1 MRFFTSLFFS
11 FFMMTA
17 AFSAATPATTTD
29 KTVTVSATHTITTQA
44 DSEKNETAEETKHT
58 LTQDEAN
65 NEPEKPGHIW
75 NLSNVNIR
83 SVIAEVSRETGRNFL
98 IDPRVQGTVSII
110 SAQPLSSK
118 EIYPVF
124 LSMLQVAGYGAV
136 PSGDVTKI
144 IPIMDVRGESSN
156 LLNTLKS
163 PPKGDELMVQVIQ
176 VRYGSAEQLVPILRS
191 LMPQY
196 STVSAYAP
204 SNMLILTGRANNIRQ
219 LADIIN
225 QVDNSSVNGIDVVP
239 LQYALAMD
247 VVKTLKELIKTPGQQ
262 TTFAADDRSNAI
274 LIGGTKPERLKLR
287 VLIARLDKQNPLSGH
302 GNTQVIYLSYLR
314 AEDVVPILGGIA
326 QASFSGTVG
335 MTIGTVTRPVLD
347 STNPESS
354 LVGGSTGVGSSP
366 SASLTS
372 AVSAAG
378 GNQAAGSSSQ
388 SEGSSK
394 PSIQIIAEP
403 NTNSIIIN
411 APATVIRTLK
421 SVIRQLDIKP
431 AQLLVEALIAEIN
444 ETDVQNLGVEWGS
457 LTGANDSLFRAG
469 FAVVN
474 HASINQLQ
482 AQIYALARQRRAN
495 ILSTPSVVVLDNRQ
509 AKILIG
515 KQVSVATSSYPNN
528 AGGTTTA
535 SPFTT
540 FDRMNVALHLYVR
553 PQITRGQGIQLQID
567 QGNDSLE
574 PTSTTDSKTNPTFNI
589 SAILT
594 SVHVNSGDVI
604 VLGGLA
610 QDSLGNDNLSI
621 PILGDLPGLGRL
633 FQHNVANREK
643 KILMVFIRPTILKTE
658 KDEYNVTT
666 GKYSDTRLEQIKIER
681 FQEQFDQRD
690 RDTVLKPLYEADL
703 PKPFCQTPQCKAQ
716 AMMTK

>member
-1 MRFFTSLFFS
+1 MRFLASLLFPLVVVMPIFS
-11 FFMMTA
+11 SSVA
-17 AFSAATPATTTD
+17 SAETG
-29 KTVTVSATHTITTQA
+29 KTVTVSATHTITTQP
-44 DSEKNETAEETKHT
+44 TP
-58 LTQDEAN
+58 
-65 NEPEKPGHIW
+65 EPEKSDSPQKNAAATDTSHEDIQPKEKEPELPGHVW

-118 EIYPVF
+118 EVYPVF

-136 PSGDVTKI
+136 PSGNVTKI
-144 IPIMDVRGESSN
+144 IPIMDVRGESAD

-163 PPKGDELMVQVIQ
+163 PPKGDDLMVQVIQ

-225 QVDNSSVNGIDVVP
+225 QVDNSSVNGIDIVP
-239 LQYALAMD
+239 LEHALAMD

-262 TTFAADDRSNAI
+262 TIFAADDRSNAI

-354 LVGGSTGVGSSP
+354 LVGGSSGVGSSP
-366 SASLTS
+366 SASLAG
-372 AVSAAG
+372 AVSAGAG
-378 GNQAAGSSSQ
+378 GQGGAAGSMQ

-421 SVIRQLDIKP
+421 SVIKQLDIKP

-444 ETDVQNLGVEWGS
+444 ETDAQNLGVEWGS
-457 LTGANDSLFRAG
+457 LS
-469 FAVVN
+469 
-474 HASINQLQ
+474 
-482 AQIYALARQRRAN
+482 
-495 ILSTPSVVVLDNRQ
+495 
-509 AKILIG
+509 
-515 KQVSVATSSYPNN
+515 
-528 AGGTTTA
+528 
-535 SPFTT
+535 
-540 FDRMNVALHLYVR
+540 
-553 PQITRGQGIQLQID
+553 
-567 QGNDSLE
+567 
-574 PTSTTDSKTNPTFNI
+574 
-589 SAILT
+589 
-594 SVHVNSGDVI
+594 
-604 VLGGLA
+604 
-610 QDSLGNDNLSI
+610 
-621 PILGDLPGLGRL
+621 
-633 FQHNVANREK
+633 
-643 KILMVFIRPTILKTE
+643 
-658 KDEYNVTT
+658 
-666 GKYSDTRLEQIKIER
+666 
-681 FQEQFDQRD
+681 
-690 RDTVLKPLYEADL
+690 
-703 PKPFCQTPQCKAQ
+703 
-716 AMMTK
+716 